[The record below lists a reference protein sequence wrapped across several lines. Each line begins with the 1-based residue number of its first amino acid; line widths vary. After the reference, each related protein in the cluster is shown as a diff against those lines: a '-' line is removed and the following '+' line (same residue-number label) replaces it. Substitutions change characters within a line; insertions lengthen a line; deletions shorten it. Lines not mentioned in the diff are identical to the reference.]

1 MSYQIRINP
10 IATED
15 MKEIKEYIS
24 EDNSEI
30 AIKVIKEIIE
40 KIEMLGEFPE
50 IGKMLMYKI
59 KLNNKYRYIVSG
71 SYIIFYL
78 FEKNIV
84 SVQRVLHGSRDYMS
98 IFSQDLLN

>member
-15 MKEIKEYIS
+15 MKEIKGYIS
-24 EDNSEI
+24 EDNPEI

-40 KIEMLGEFPE
+40 KIEMLSEFPE
-50 IGKMLMYKI
+50 MGKMLMYKI

-71 SYIIFYL
+71 SYIIF
-78 FEKNIV
+78 
-84 SVQRVLHGSRDYMS
+84 
-98 IFSQDLLN
+98 

>member
-1 MSYQIRINP
+1 MSYEIRINP

-24 EDNSEI
+24 EDNPEI

-40 KIEMLGEFPE
+40 KIEILSEFPE
-50 IGKMLMYKI
+50 MGKMLMYKI

-78 FEKNIV
+78 FEKNVV